1 MIEKTIWRARREG
14 TGKLIGIKSYNEKIR
29 SIVVFDDE

>member
-1 MIEKTIWRARREG
+1 MIEKTIWKARREG
-14 TGKLIGIKSYNEKIR
+14 NSKLIGIKSYKEKIR